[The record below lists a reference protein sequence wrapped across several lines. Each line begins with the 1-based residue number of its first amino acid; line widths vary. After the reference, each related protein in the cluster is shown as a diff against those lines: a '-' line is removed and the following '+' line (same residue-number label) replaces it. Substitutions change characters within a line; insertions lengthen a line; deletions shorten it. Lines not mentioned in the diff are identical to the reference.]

1 MRPRG
6 GRAPAGDAAGSFDA
20 RVGPARRELA
30 VGLRD
35 GRRGM
40 GRGGKRGEGPAA
52 ALAEAQSL
60 MLHSRLDEA
69 VATALT
75 ALGAPPPSAA
85 PAWEDVI
92 DELPPAA
99 KPTASVVQ
107 LSCIA
112 VQGAYGLGK
121 AESAVAIAGRLFARQ
136 GADAGAAKAAAA
148 APVEVAL
155 SLAHGLASAGQRDEA
170 EKILR
175 ARLAA
180 DSGAKAGSGGSDTPP
195 ASPGKSAR
203 SDGALLTEYLLF
215 HLLCPPTIPGTA
227 LTDPAKRIKAVEGA
241 RKFLK
246 GNGSPRLPKPV
257 KDAFV
262 GRLDA
267 FEEEA
272 VAALKLAK
280 DEEKRRKR
288 AAAAVVAE
296 PAAAPAAAAAP
307 GTPAAPS
314 ASGGELRSARK
325 QERSIGRE
333 VQPAYV
339 PPPPSFAVR
348 LLRAILTVKG
358 IGTVGIL
365 AVLSYLLS
373 KSALGRW
380 LYEQLDGM
388 WQLATSVR
396 M

>member
-1 MRPRG
+1 
-6 GRAPAGDAAGSFDA
+6 
-20 RVGPARRELA
+20 
-30 VGLRD
+30 
-35 GRRGM
+35 M
-40 GRGGKRGEGPAA
+40 GRGGKRGEGSAA

-60 MLHSRLDEA
+60 MLHSRLDDA

-75 ALGAPPPSAA
+75 ALGAPPASSAA
-85 PAWEDVI
+85 AWEDVI
-92 DELPPAA
+92 DELPAAA

-112 VQGAYGLGK
+112 VQGAHRLGK
-121 AESAVAIAGRLFARQ
+121 AESAAAIAGRLFAPQ
-136 GADAGAAKAAAA
+136 GADAGAVKAAAA

-170 EKILR
+170 EKVVR

-180 DSGAKAGSGGSDTPP
+180 DSDAKVGSGGSDTPP
-195 ASPGKSAR
+195 ASPSKSAR

-215 HLLCPPTIPGTA
+215 QLLCPPTIPGTA
-227 LTDPAKRIKAVEGA
+227 LPDPAKRIKAVEGA

-246 GNGSPRLPKPV
+246 GKSSPRLPKPV

-272 VAALKLAK
+272 ETALKLAK

-288 AAAAVVAE
+288 AAAAAVAE
-296 PAAAPAAAAAP
+296 PAAAPAAAAAGP
-307 GTPAAPS
+307 ATPAAAS
-314 ASGGELRSARK
+314 GSGGEQRSTRK
-325 QERSIGRE
+325 KERSIGRE

-358 IGTVGIL
+358 IGTIGVL